1 MTTSPV
7 PRYCWRPW
15 QPADAAALRRAHAVQ
30 CGRLNTWFEFPDLR
44 DPHYVWALTAERNG
58 EAQGVIAAHAT
69 LEAMIVGGE
78 AAMMRDL
85 IEHRDWF
92 VHQLRA
98 LGADELHAF
107 VPRACLA
114 AMEPLLG
121 RMGFRRSNEA
131 FLPLYQSLE
140 P

>member
-1 MTTSPV
+1 
-7 PRYCWRPW
+7 
-15 QPADAAALRRAHAVQ
+15 
-30 CGRLNTWFEFPDLR
+30 
-44 DPHYVWALTAERNG
+44 
-58 EAQGVIAAHAT
+58 
-69 LEAMIVGGE
+69 
-78 AAMMRDL
+78 
-85 IEHRDWF
+85 

-114 AMEPLLG
+114 AMEPLLE